1 MPIPFEALF
10 ASVTTKYKDAK
21 GEGPDALVEATQE
34 EMEAIMTA
42 LVTLMTLQ
50 SQAVEYL
57 ETLSETVDAGI
68 ARHVLAVLGAN
79 LEA

>member
-1 MPIPFEALF
+1 MPTPFEVAF
-10 ASVTTKYKDAK
+10 ASMTTKYNDAK
-21 GEGPDALVEATQE
+21 GEGPDTLVEVSQE
-34 EMEAIMTA
+34 EMEALMVP
-42 LVTLMTLQ
+42 LVTLITVQ
-50 SQAVEYL
+50 SQAVAYL